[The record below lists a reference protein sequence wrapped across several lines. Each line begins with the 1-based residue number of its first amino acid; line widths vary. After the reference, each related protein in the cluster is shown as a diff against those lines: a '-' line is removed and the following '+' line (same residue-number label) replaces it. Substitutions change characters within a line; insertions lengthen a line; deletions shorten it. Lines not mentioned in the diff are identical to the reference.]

1 MTMHETHND
10 NADLSG
16 VKRGYVL
23 VGALLFGVIVMGV
36 SSFNQ
41 GEPIWRGFADRH
53 ALLYAGHEDPERFG
67 ATAGGEQDTE
77 PDASPD
83 ETPVLPHW
91 SDPSNSLATF
101 FSALNNGQEEESGVV
116 RAMFYG
122 TSEIGFDRVTSQIR
136 RRMQARFGDGG
147 KGFVVIAP
155 GWRYQRHRDIDWR
168 VDGNWD
174 VFSVRAGRRE
184 DGRYGLGGVLAVNQ
198 GPAWVEYHT
207 LSADPERDQDYFDFL
222 AGSRWSRLELY
233 YQGFPT
239 AGTVTIDVDEE
250 THLVATATDELRDD
264 VFAVETVDGPH
275 RTRITTAEPETR
287 LYGVTLERSS
297 GFVLDALMIIG
308 AWGHTHLNYD
318 EAHLERQVELRWP
331 DLVIFQLGAK
341 EVFRNPD
348 LTDEE
353 AREFV
358 NQYTLTVERTLA
370 GRPGTSCLIVSMKD
384 MGARERNRVITRPA
398 VHKIV
403 AGSEEVARNTGCA
416 FFDIFA
422 AMGGD
427 GTMERWS
434 KHEPRLVSPDL
445 GHLMRPGA
453 IAVGDIITDALLTAY
468 EAHTETAP

>member
-1 MTMHETHND
+1 MHETHD
-10 NADLSG
+10 DSADLSG
-16 VKRGYVL
+16 VRRGYVL
-23 VGALLFGVIVMGV
+23 VGALLFGVVVMGL
-36 SSFNQ
+36 SGHNQ
-41 GEPIWRGFADRH
+41 GESLWRGFAERH
-53 ALLYAGHEDPERFG
+53 ALLYAGHEDPDRFG
-67 ATAGGEQDTE
+67 AKAGGEGGPNEE
-77 PDASPD
+77 PMAN
-83 ETPVLPHW
+83 TAAAVPHW
-91 SDPSNSLATF
+91 SDPSSSMDPF
-101 FSALNNGQEEESGVV
+101 FSALTAREQGEEDDVV
-116 RAMFYG
+116 HALFYG
-122 TSEIGFDRVTSQIR
+122 TSENGFNRVTSQMR

-147 KGFVVIAP
+147 KGFVVVAP

-207 LSADPERDQDYFDFL
+207 LTADAERDEDYFAFL

-233 YQGFPT
+233 FQGFPA
-239 AGTVTIDVDEE
+239 AGTVTIDVDGE
-250 THLVATATDELRDD
+250 THLVATATDAVRDD
-264 VFAVETVDGPH
+264 VFTIDTVDGPH
-275 RTRITTAEPETR
+275 QARITTADPETR
-287 LYGVTLERSS
+287 LYGVTMERSS

-341 EVFRNPD
+341 EVFRKPD

-353 AREFV
+353 ARDFV
-358 NQYTLTVERTLA
+358 NQYTLAVERTLA

-384 MGARERNRVITRPA
+384 MGARMRDRVLTRPA

-416 FFDIFA
+416 FYNIFE
-422 AMGGD
+422 AMGGE

-434 KHEPRLVSPDL
+434 EHEPRLVSPDL

-453 IAVGDIITDALLTAY
+453 IAVGDLITDALLAAY
-468 EAHTETAP
+468 EAHTPEAP